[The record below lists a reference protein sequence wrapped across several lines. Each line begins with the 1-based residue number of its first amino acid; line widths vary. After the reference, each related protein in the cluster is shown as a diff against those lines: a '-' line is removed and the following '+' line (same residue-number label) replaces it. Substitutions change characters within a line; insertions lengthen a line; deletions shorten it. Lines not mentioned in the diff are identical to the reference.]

1 MASKRAFFVFSNI
14 LRVLDLCK
22 PRGDFIDSSAK
33 KNKKQ
38 KREGVRQ
45 HGKICLD
52 YKFCLR
58 TGGFL
63 FYFDF
68 GYFIDT
74 YEKRGDR
81 I

>member
-1 MASKRAFFVFSNI
+1 MKAYDLVLRDFLFYCGLRQRLLNNFVALQNI
-14 LRVLDLCK
+14 NGKTGEVGRRLV
-22 PRGDFIDSSAK
+22 
-33 KNKKQ
+33 
-38 KREGVRQ
+38 
-45 HGKICLD
+45 KICLD